1 MTDPHR
7 RARPPAGDATPSSG
21 PRWRELLAAVALAAA
36 CAGLVYVFFF
46 TH

>member
-1 MTDPHR
+1 MDPR
-7 RARPPAGDATPSSG
+7 RPARPTAMPSSSG

>member
-1 MTDPHR
+1 M
-7 RARPPAGDATPSSG
+7 PSSSR
-21 PRWRELLAAVALAAA
+21 PRWRELLAAVALATA